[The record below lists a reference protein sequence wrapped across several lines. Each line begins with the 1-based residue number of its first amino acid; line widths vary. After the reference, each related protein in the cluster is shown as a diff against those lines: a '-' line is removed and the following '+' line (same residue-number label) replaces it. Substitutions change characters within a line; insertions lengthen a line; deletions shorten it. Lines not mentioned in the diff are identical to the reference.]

1 MLHTEKRPDAQG
13 RKRGKRDMISL
24 ATLPRVVRRA
34 FITALVVGIVLAL
47 INHGQAILAGAVSVD
62 AALRMALTFLVP
74 YLVSTTS
81 SVLAIIENTNK
92 EN

>member
-1 MLHTEKRPDAQG
+1 
-13 RKRGKRDMISL
+13 MISL

-47 INHGQAILAGAVSVD
+47 INHGQAILTGTVSVD